1 MEEGEGNLST
11 TTVIAKKQSHF
22 RNGLQ
27 DGISIGIGYLP
38 IALTF
43 GLLAK
48 STGLSLGET
57 VLMSLLV
64 YAGAS
69 QYIALNLIALGTNP
83 AAIII
88 TTFIVNIRHFLM
100 TASLNEKV
108 EKDHPVIKALYAFG
122 ITDETFSVAATK
134 EGKVTTPYIL
144 GLTIV
149 AYGSWVIN
157 SGIGH
162 YVGASLPQVLQE
174 SMAIALY
181 AMFIGLLVP
190 SLKRQRKII
199 FLASFAAVLNSIFTY
214 ILPPDWSGWAIVSAT
229 LISAVGVE
237 LIFKKVG
244 GEHQNG

>member
-1 MEEGEGNLST
+1 MET
-11 TTVIAKKQSHF
+11 TSVIAKKQSAF
-22 RNGLQ
+22 KNGLQ
-27 DGISIGIGYLP
+27 DGLSIAIGYLP
-38 IALTF
+38 VAITF
-43 GLLAK
+43 GLLSK

-57 VLMSLLV
+57 VLMSILV
-64 YAGAS
+64 YAGAA
-69 QYIALNLIALGTNP
+69 QYISLNLIALGTSP
-83 AAIII
+83 IAIII

-108 EKDHPVIKALYAFG
+108 EKDHPLIKALYAFG

-134 EGKVTTPYIL
+134 EGKMSSSYMF
-144 GLTIV
+144 GLTLI

-162 YVGASLPQVLQE
+162 FVGQSLPEVLRE

-199 FLASFAAVLNSIFTY
+199 ILAGFAAILNSIFSY
-214 ILPPDWSGWAIVSAT
+214 IIPPEWSGWAIVSAT
-229 LISAVGVE
+229 LLSAIGIE
-237 LIFKKVG
+237 LLLKIG
-244 GEHQNG
+244 GSKDVNG

>member
-1 MEEGEGNLST
+1 MRAV
-11 TTVIAKKQSHF
+11 TVISEKNHLNFKA
-22 RNGLQ
+22 GLQ
-27 DGISIGIGYLP
+27 DGITIGIGYLP
-38 IALTF
+38 VALTF

-57 VLMSLLV
+57 ILMSMIV
-64 YAGAS
+64 YAGAA
-69 QYIALNLIALGTNP
+69 QYISLNLIALGTGP
-83 AAIII
+83 IAIII

-108 EKDHPVIKALYAFG
+108 EKDHPFIKAIYAFG
-122 ITDETFSVAATK
+122 ITDETFSLAATK
-134 EGKVTTPYIL
+134 EGRVSTSYMF

-162 YVGASLPQVLQE
+162 FVGASLPEVLQE

-190 SLKRQRKII
+190 PLKKERKIVY
-199 FLASFAAVLNSIFTY
+199 LAVFAALLNCIFTY
-214 ILPPDWSGWAIVSAT
+214 IFPPDWSGWAIVIST
-229 LISAVGVE
+229 LLSAVGVE
-237 LIFKKVG
+237 MLAKASKGVN
-244 GEHQNG
+244 QNG

>member
-1 MEEGEGNLST
+1 MNT
-11 TTVIAKKQSHF
+11 TSVIAKKQSAF
-22 RNGLQ
+22 KNGFQ
-27 DGISIGIGYLP
+27 DGLSIAIGYLP
-38 IALTF
+38 VAITF

-57 VLMSLLV
+57 ILMSILV
-64 YAGAS
+64 YAGAA
-69 QYIALNLIALGTNP
+69 QYISLNLIALGTSP
-83 AAIII
+83 IAIII

-108 EKDHPVIKALYAFG
+108 EKDHPLIKALYAFG

-134 EGKVTTPYIL
+134 EGKMSSSYMF
-144 GLTIV
+144 GLTLI
-149 AYGSWVIN
+149 AYSSWVIN

-162 YVGASLPQVLQE
+162 FVGASLPEVLQE

-199 FLASFAAVLNSIFTY
+199 FLAGFAAILNSIFSY
-214 ILPPDWSGWAIVSAT
+214 IIPPEWSGWAIVSAT
-229 LISAVGVE
+229 LLSAIGIE
-237 LIFKKVG
+237 LLLKMG
-244 GEHQNG
+244 GSKDVNG

>member
-1 MEEGEGNLST
+1 MNT
-11 TTVIAKKQSHF
+11 TTVIARKQSHF

-57 VLMSLLV
+57 ILMSLLV

-69 QYIALNLIALGTNP
+69 QYISLNLIALGTGP
-83 AAIII
+83 AAIVI

-100 TASLNEKV
+100 TASLNEKA
-108 EKDHPVIKALYAFG
+108 EKDHPFIKAIYAFG
-122 ITDETFSVAATK
+122 VTDETFSVAATK
-134 EGKVTTPYIL
+134 EGKVSTPYMF

-162 YVGASLPQVLQE
+162 FVGASLPEVLQE

-190 SLKRQRKII
+190 SLKRQRKIVL
-199 FLASFAAVLNSIFTY
+199 LAGFAAILNSIFTY

-229 LISAVGVE
+229 LFSAVGIE
-237 LIFKKVG
+237 LIFKRVEVKNN
-244 GEHQNG
+244 NG